1 MPNLKNYGTNDYPIW
16 MCDPPLTANAS
27 TTTPYNRYDQGMVSA
42 ANMIAAIKDLI
53 TGGTIGNTMFFG
65 TAVSGTEGD
74 ISVTV
79 SGSKANDTYFNTS
92 SFNFYKAVEE
102 NTWNYLGNLKGP
114 NGTNGTN
121 GTDGVGVSSAT
132 VNASGH
138 LILTLTNTNTIDA
151 GEVKGADGSPG
162 AGSGWTV
169 ATDSTSGSVSYELTH
184 GAYKVFTDSAVSSV
198 TLTSGLSNTGDT
210 CCVEFSSPSTASSYI
225 KPTGCKHFGDDCDSS
240 GDFTPAA
247 STTYL
252 LTFLKTYGGLKC
264 FVKSM

>member
-1 MPNLKNYGTNDYPIW
+1 MPNLKNYGTVDNPIW
-16 MCDPPLTANAS
+16 MCDPPLTADAS

-42 ANMIAAIKDLI
+42 ANMIAAIKALI

-79 SGSKANDTYFNTS
+79 TGSKANDTYFNTS
-92 SFNFYKAVEE
+92 SFNFYKAVAA
-102 NTWNYLGNLKGP
+102 NTWNYLGNCKGP
-114 NGTNGTN
+114 A
-121 GTDGVGVSSAT
+121 GTDGDDGIGISSAT

-138 LILTLTNTNTIDA
+138 LILTLTSGSDVDA
-151 GEVKGADGSPG
+151 GEVKGADGTDG
-162 AGSGWTV
+162 VGSGWTV
-169 ATDSTSGSVSYELTH
+169 STDSTSGSVSYALAN
-184 GAYKVFTDSAVSSV
+184 GAYKVFTDSAVSAV

-210 CCVEFSSPSTASSYI
+210 CCVEFSSLSTASTYT

>member
-42 ANMIAAIKDLI
+42 ANMIEDIKDLI

-92 SFNFYKAVEE
+92 SFNFYKAVAE
-102 NTWNYLGNLKGP
+102 NTWNYVGNLRGP
-114 NGTNGTN
+114 SGSNGTNG
-121 GTDGVGVSSAT
+121 VGISSAT

-138 LILTLTNTNTIDA
+138 LILTLTSGSDVDA
-151 GEVKGADGSPG
+151 GEVKGTDGTDG
-162 AGSGWTV
+162 VGSGWTV
-169 ATDSTSGSVSYELTH
+169 STDSTSGSVSYELAN
-184 GAYKVFTDSAVSSV
+184 GAYKVFTDSAVSAV

-210 CCVEFSSPSTASSYI
+210 CCVEFSSPSTASTYT

-240 GDFTPAA
+240 GDFTPAS